1 MEGFDTPGIFFSD
14 TFGDEDN
21 NFTSVVTNARLI
33 KKTFKEFLKTYNE
46 DNFNYKYRDTLKRNI
61 NLNQYWLEINVE
73 DLAGFDENLADK
85 LYKQPVEHLPAFE
98 EAATE
103 LAKDLMIA
111 SDNSDDV
118 EHVQILLSTNSL
130 ASSLRSIKS
139 ESVSR
144 LVKIP
149 GIVVSASSIRAK
161 ATQITLQCRSC
172 RNVVPHLPVKPG
184 MDGYILPRKCS
195 TEQAGRPQCP
205 LDPYFIIPDKCKCV
219 DSQILKLQELSDSTP
234 QGEMP
239 RHVQLYCDRYL
250 CERVVPGNRV
260 MVIGVYSI
268 KKVNY
273 FKFTRVTILII

>member
-21 NFTSVVTNARLI
+21 NFTSVLGNARLI

-111 SDNSDDV
+111 SENSEDV

-184 MDGYILPRKCS
+184 LDGYILPRKCS

-273 FKFTRVTILII
+273 FKFTRIPK

>member
-1 MEGFDTPGIFFSD
+1 MEGFDTQGVFYSD

-21 NFTSVVTNARLI
+21 NLASALANAKSI

-73 DLAGFDENLADK
+73 DLAGFDEILADK
-85 LYKQPVEHLPAFE
+85 LYKQPVEHLPSFE
-98 EAATE
+98 DAATE
-103 LAKDLMIA
+103 VARELIA
-111 SDNSDDV
+111 SDNVEDI

-172 RNVVPHLPVKPG
+172 RSVVPNVPVKPG
-184 MDGYILPRKCS
+184 MEGYILPRKCS

-205 LDPYFIIPDKCKCV
+205 LDPYFIIPDKCRCV

-260 MVIGVYSI
+260 MVVGVYSI
-268 KKVNY
+268 KKVSFSRY
-273 FKFTRVTILII
+273 S